1 MNTRKKG
8 APRRVRNDVGQ
19 SGFRNTCTPS
29 GCFMGYTFRDTGLA
43 ESLANDTC
51 QTHQAG
57 AEQRQSAWFRHRT
70 DEFLGFVGV

>member
-1 MNTRKKG
+1 
-8 APRRVRNDVGQ
+8 
-19 SGFRNTCTPS
+19 
-29 GCFMGYTFRDTGLA
+29 MGYTFRDTGLA